1 MIAGCT
7 SAVVAATAYFTARI
21 TPKYE
26 ASASIRIAPDDSRLG
41 EFANSRTP
49 TPSELPTEFQ
59 VLQARSLLEAVADSL
74 ALQIELRAPAA
85 ASREDLFLVCK
96 VSGDAVPGKYR
107 LEREPGGRFSVQDRV
122 TGARLGMIPPGAVA
136 KLRGVELQ
144 PASMA
149 SRYQVIDLDVYSFE
163 DAVERLHQAVK
174 VKRRSPDA
182 NILDVRY
189 QGRDARLVQM
199 VPNVLAARF
208 VMARQSD
215 RHAQARSAAKFLSGQ
230 IARLSNELED
240 AEDSLRA
247 FEERKHLVSLPDEA
261 STGLT
266 GGAELQAKRDAI
278 EAERSALAELVR
290 AVRDSIK
297 RDPLTGVLTYRNLV
311 AFPTLLHND
320 AMSQLLSS
328 LTLIED
334 RRSELQSRRSL
345 RDPDLQVVTARANQ
359 LGEQLGTMALVY
371 LQGLGNQV
379 TALDRVLADSR
390 RQLNQIPAK
399 QLQFARLQREVKGLE
414 DVVTLLQTRLKEAE
428 IAQAVEDPSVRI
440 VDAAILP
447 RKPVTPRPLVN
458 LSLAFVLGIGLGS
471 AVACLREYRDGTVR
485 SRHDVL
491 SATGVPVLGLLPR
504 VRDRGRWRTAL
515 GLGSAGDR
523 AHGRRVGRADPRVQP
538 AAPASVIGR
547 NNGRRT
553 LVEAFNLLGTHIA
566 LGPWRDTTKLFTV
579 TSPLPAEGKTTV
591 AANLALTLA
600 RRGARVLL
608 VDADLRRGT
617 IARVFGIAREPGLSD
632 VLLGTAEFQKAT
644 HSIPVNETEYLHLL
658 TRGRACH
665 DPVYLLGSAPAHA
678 LFRSLRDQ
686 YDSIIVDTP
695 PVNVVADASV
705 IGAHSDA
712 VIVVARA
719 GVTDGH
725 ALGFAM
731 EQLGQVGAPVVGT
744 VLNDIDFRRDAAYDD
759 AYRYYAHSGE
769 YAVHTS

>member
-1 MIAGCT
+1 
-7 SAVVAATAYFTARI
+7 
-21 TPKYE
+21 
-26 ASASIRIAPDDSRLG
+26 
-41 EFANSRTP
+41 
-49 TPSELPTEFQ
+49 
-59 VLQARSLLEAVADSL
+59 
-74 ALQIELRAPAA
+74 
-85 ASREDLFLVCK
+85 
-96 VSGDAVPGKYR
+96 
-107 LEREPGGRFSVQDRV
+107 
-122 TGARLGMIPPGAVA
+122 
-136 KLRGVELQ
+136 
-144 PASMA
+144 
-149 SRYQVIDLDVYSFE
+149 
-163 DAVERLHQAVK
+163 
-174 VKRRSPDA
+174 
-182 NILDVRY
+182 
-189 QGRDARLVQM
+189 
-199 VPNVLAARF
+199 
-208 VMARQSD
+208 
-215 RHAQARSAAKFLSGQ
+215 
-230 IARLSNELED
+230 
-240 AEDSLRA
+240 
-247 FEERKHLVSLPDEA
+247 
-261 STGLT
+261 
-266 GGAELQAKRDAI
+266 
-278 EAERSALAELVR
+278 
-290 AVRDSIK
+290 
-297 RDPLTGVLTYRNLV
+297 
-311 AFPTLLHND
+311 
-320 AMSQLLSS
+320 
-328 LTLIED
+328 
-334 RRSELQSRRSL
+334 
-345 RDPDLQVVTARANQ
+345 
-359 LGEQLGTMALVY
+359 MALVY
-371 LQGLGNQV
+371 LQGLANQV

-471 AVACLREYRDGTVR
+471 AVACLREYWDGTVR

-515 GLGSAGDR
+515 GLGSAGGR

-712 VIVVARA
+712 VIVVARV